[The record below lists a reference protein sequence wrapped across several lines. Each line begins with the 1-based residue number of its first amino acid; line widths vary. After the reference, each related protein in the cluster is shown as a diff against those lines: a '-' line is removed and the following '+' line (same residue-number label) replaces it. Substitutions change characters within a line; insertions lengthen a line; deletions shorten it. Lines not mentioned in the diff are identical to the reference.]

1 MVRNSREL
9 RRDAAPTWS
18 LDRTGLIAV
27 AATALAGAAIY
38 YLMTSRS
45 WEDTRSRL
53 LEGDVGRR
61 LRDTMEEIG
70 RLAEQGAAYVERRAA
85 DVRHAIETRTSP
97 E

>member
-1 MVRNSREL
+1 MVRNTREL

-85 DVRHAIETRTSP
+85 DMRHAIEARTST

>member
-1 MVRNSREL
+1 MVRNSRDL

-38 YLMTSRS
+38 YIMTSRS
-45 WEDTRSRL
+45 WEDTRDRL

-85 DVRHAIETRTSP
+85 DVRHALEARTSA

>member
-1 MVRNSREL
+1 MQRNTREL
-9 RRDAAPTWS
+9 LRDAAPTRIS
-18 LDRTGLIAV
+18 EHSGLIAL

-45 WEDTRSRL
+45 WEDTRSRIL
-53 LEGDVGRR
+53 DGDVGRR
-61 LRDTMEEIG
+61 VRDTMEEIQ

-85 DVRHAIETRTSP
+85 DMRHALEARTSS